1 MAKNPRI
8 GSSFDSFLEAQG
20 LRDEVT
26 VVAMKRVV
34 AWQIAE
40 AMKRSGLTKVAMAAR
55 MRTSRTVLDRL
66 LDADDTGLTLDTL
79 HRAASALDMR
89 VHLELR
95 PAQEKTPSRSAR
107 ASPAR
112 SARSPRPVGA
122 SPR

>member
-1 MAKNPRI
+1 MAKNARI
-8 GSSFDSFLEAQG
+8 GSGFDSFLEAQG

-26 VVAMKRVV
+26 AVAMKRVV

-40 AMKRSGLTKVAMAAR
+40 AMRRSGMTKVAMAAR

-79 HRAASALDMR
+79 NRAASALDLR

-95 PAQEKTPSRSAR
+95 PISRKRQVAQAAK
-107 ASPAR
+107 
-112 SARSPRPVGA
+112 
-122 SPR
+122 

>member
-8 GSSFDSFLEAQG
+8 GSSFDSFLEAQN

-26 VVAMKRVV
+26 AVAMKRVV

-40 AMKRSGLTKVAMAAR
+40 AMKHSGLTKVAMAAR

-79 HRAASALDMR
+79 NRAASALDMR

-95 PAQEKTPSRSAR
+95 PI
-107 ASPAR
+107 
-112 SARSPRPVGA
+112 PRKQVL
-122 SPR
+122 R